1 MTYNL
6 VLTYYIWKI
15 KVSSEKIITNNRIQY
30 VTRLIYRILQP
41 LCIKQELIARTKRKN
56 ISKYKE
62 IQGKKNKCMKIVENL

>member
-41 LCIKQELIARTKRKN
+41 LCIKQDLIAR
-56 ISKYKE
+56 IP
-62 IQGKKNKCMKIVENL
+62 